1 MKIIAELEKKLELST
16 SRIKLAKKQL
26 TENESGKTRLSFM
39 VVASTEL
46 CIERNTFLV
55 NKYKYKLK
63 KLQKLE
69 EEDLKELEE
78 YEKNKEVIR
87 ENNYFKYQ
95 PQRIKRTKNKS
106 DKEIAAALSTLKDI
120 PEDNKLEDHELFEIS
135 HKSLELCLDIHS
147 DLDDDLIEIKSEF
160 LELIEGNFN
169 DVNNELKLLNYR
181 IPIIILQLR
190 ILLKNI
196 RENIKESKLE
206 KNKFT
211 GFPKFEDWWIHEMWT
226 SHQAYMGLFKWKQ
239 IILDL
244 CISSEEKRAFEAIF
258 KNWILVKKML
268 NVKGV
273 FAYFY
278 NYAFDEMIAK
288 YAELEAEEDESNLNS
303 MKVIVEK
310 LTKNENFV
318 TVSTEHNIVTPY
330 MKFKIEKQMENNKD
344 TKDKR

>member
-1 MKIIAELEKKLELST
+1 MKIIEDLEKKLALST
-16 SRIKLAKKQL
+16 SRIELARKQL
-26 TENESGKTRLSFM
+26 KENESGKIRLSFM

-55 NKYKYKLK
+55 NKYKDKLK
-63 KLQKLE
+63 KLE
-69 EEDLKELEE
+69 EEDLKLLEE
-78 YEKNKEVIR
+78 NEKTKEEIR

-95 PQRIKRTKNKS
+95 SQRIKRTANKNE
-106 DKEIAAALSTLKDI
+106 KEIIAALSTLKDM
-120 PEDNKLEDHELFEIS
+120 PEDIRLDDNEIFEIS
-135 HKSLELCLDIHS
+135 HKSSELCLDIHS

-160 LELIEGNFN
+160 LALIDGDFN

-196 RENIKESKLE
+196 RENIEESKLD
-206 KNKFT
+206 KYKFT
-211 GFPKFEDWWIHEMWT
+211 GLPKFEDWWIHEMWS

-244 CISSEEKRAFEAIF
+244 CISSEQKRAFEVIF

-278 NYAFDEMIAK
+278 NYAFDEMICK
-288 YAELEAEEDESNLNS
+288 YAELEAEENESNLNA

-310 LTKNENFV
+310 LTTKEDFF
-318 TVSTEHNIVTPY
+318 TVSDSHNIVTPY
-330 MKFKIEKQMENNKD
+330 MKFKIEKQMENSKENKD
-344 TKDKR
+344 SR